1 MSSVYSHF
9 DYSVFIILASGER
22 WSQGAFQSHNSRG
35 RALPSCEEGGMD
47 VRGTGETQ
55 LPTMGEGSEASL
67 QLHIWGS
74 QRMNNSVHIF
84 CSKDKRGK
92 IPLGVVAHPV
102 LARSIAFI
110 SSLTLTCFPLL
121 QETKD
126 IRKGMDEDTVVNI
139 VNKFYFSYTVLFRS
153 RFGVKRTLG
162 ESAFHGHGLLRRLL
176 L

>member
-1 MSSVYSHF
+1 MSYVYSHF

-22 WSQGAFQSHNSRG
+22 WSRGAFQSHNSRG
-35 RALPSCEEGGMD
+35 RALSSCVEGGMD
-47 VRGTGETQ
+47 VRGTGEAQ
-55 LPTMGEGSEASL
+55 LPPMGEGSKASL

-74 QRMNNSVHIF
+74 QRMNNSVHTF
-84 CSKDKRGK
+84 WSKDKRGK

-102 LARSIAFI
+102 LARAIAFI
-110 SSLTLTCFPLL
+110 SSLTCFPLL

-139 VNKFYFSYTVLFRS
+139 VNKFYFSYTMLFRS
-153 RFGVKRTLG
+153 RFRVKRTLG

>member
-1 MSSVYSHF
+1 MYSHF
-9 DYSVFIILASGER
+9 EYSVFIISLASGER
-22 WSQGAFQSHNSRG
+22 WSWEEAFQSHNSRG
-35 RALPSCEEGGMD
+35 WALSSCEEGGMD
-47 VRGTGETQ
+47 VRVPGEAQ
-55 LPTMGEGSEASL
+55 LPAMGKRLEVSL

-84 CSKDKRGK
+84 WSKDKREK
-92 IPLGVVAHPV
+92 IHLGVVAHPV
-102 LARSIAFI
+102 LARAIALI
-110 SSLTLTCFPLL
+110 SSLTLTGFPLL

-126 IRKGMDEDTVVNI
+126 LRKGMDEDTVVNI

-162 ESAFHGHGLLRRLL
+162 DGTFHGHRLLRRLL